1 LSIGQN
7 IRRLRERHAY
17 GQGELA
23 GLIGISQNGLWRIE
37 AERVTPKGKT
47 LRKIA
52 EVLNVPIERLTD
64 PGDEAPADAC

>member
-1 LSIGQN
+1 MSVGQN
-7 IRRLRERHAY
+7 IRRLRERRAY

-23 GLIGISQNGLWRIE
+23 GLVGISQNGLWRIE

-52 EVLNVPIERLTD
+52 EVLGVDVEVLNGKGEND
-64 PGDEAPADAC
+64 GQ